1 MASENKIR
9 RIAVWVV
16 SVPLTVVFL
25 IAGVMK
31 LLGKAAG
38 MFEHWG
44 YPAWFSYAVGAVEVV
59 SSRSAPDSEG
69 RIPRR
74 CCIGSGH
81 GRSHFHPYP
90 GQRMEPRPRGRGST
104 APGCHHRLR
113 PPRAIARSILWR
125 RERSEATAM
134 SARGDQKLERQIR
147 HRRGACQHG

>member
-90 GQRMEPRPRGRGST
+90 GQRMEPRPVVVVLLVL
-104 APGCHHRLR
+104 A
-113 PPRAIARSILWR
+113 AIIAYAR
-125 RERSEATAM
+125 RE
-134 SARGDQKLERQIR
+134 QLL
-147 HRRGACQHG
+147 GASSGAASDLKPRL

>member
-44 YPAWFSYAVGAVEVV
+44 YPAWFSYAVGAVEVRCLARV
-59 SSRSAPDSEG
+59 SATTGGNDDG
-69 RIPRR
+69 
-74 CCIGSGH
+74 GV
-81 GRSHFHPYP
+81 F
-90 GQRMEPRPRGRGST
+90 
-104 APGCHHRLR
+104 
-113 PPRAIARSILWR
+113 RAG
-125 RERSEATAM
+125 T
-134 SARGDQKLERQIR
+134 
-147 HRRGACQHG
+147 